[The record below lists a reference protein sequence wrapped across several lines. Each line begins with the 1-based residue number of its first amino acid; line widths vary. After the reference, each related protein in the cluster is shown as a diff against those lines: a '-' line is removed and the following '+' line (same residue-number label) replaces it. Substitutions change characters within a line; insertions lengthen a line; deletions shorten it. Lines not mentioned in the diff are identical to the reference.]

1 MILHHIPIYSV
12 NAFKYLS
19 EPRTVDLRKW
29 TFLDLPFF
37 RYIEYQNTGGSKVII
52 QSGTVAMTS
61 RRSYERTTAFTSTTS
76 LWGSGFTKNNQIHL
90 IDQYQEQSGEHDDTK
105 NQTPGSNDQLLNE
118 FKQAQS
124 ISSPRITSRS
134 EPDIKKLK
142 EASLNYLLMLLF
154 GKSSVSLKDYLA
166 DTAQET
172 GLISQVSTQ
181 QPGGMTTDSY
191 YYSEKEM
198 TSFSTTG
205 TVKTADG
212 REMSFNLSLTMSRA
226 FEEAYTKTTSFGAP
240 QLCDPLVI
248 NLNTSSANVTD
259 QTFFFDL
266 DADGHAEEISQLAS
280 GSGFLAY
287 DINGDGIINDGN
299 ELFGAKSGDGFADL
313 ASYDEDGNGWI
324 DENDPIFD
332 KLRIW
337 TKDVSG
343 KDVLCALG
351 KAGVGAI
358 YLGNSETEFSLN
370 SRKTNTTNAL
380 IRKTG
385 IFLYEKGGCGTIQ
398 HVDMATSNK

>member
-1 MILHHIPIYSV
+1 M
-12 NAFKYLS
+12 
-19 EPRTVDLRKW
+19 
-29 TFLDLPFF
+29 
-37 RYIEYQNTGGSKVII
+37 II
-52 QSGTVAMTS
+52 QSGSVTMSS
-61 RRSYERTTAFTSTTS
+61 RRSYDRTTASSSSIS
-76 LWGSGFTKNNQIHL
+76 LWGNGFSSNNQIQM
-90 IDQYQEQSGEHDDTK
+90 IDHYHEGSGEFYDTK
-105 NQTPGSNDQLLNE
+105 DQAADSNDQLLNE

-124 ISSPRITSRS
+124 ISSPFMTSRTK
-134 EPDIKKLK
+134 PDIQKLK

-266 DADGHAEEISQLAS
+266 DADGHAEKISQLAS

-287 DINGDGIINDGN
+287 DTNGDGIINDGN
-299 ELFGAKSGDGFADL
+299 ELFGTKSGDGFADL

-370 SRKTNTTNAL
+370 SKKDNTTNAL

-398 HVDMATSNK
+398 HVDMAKK